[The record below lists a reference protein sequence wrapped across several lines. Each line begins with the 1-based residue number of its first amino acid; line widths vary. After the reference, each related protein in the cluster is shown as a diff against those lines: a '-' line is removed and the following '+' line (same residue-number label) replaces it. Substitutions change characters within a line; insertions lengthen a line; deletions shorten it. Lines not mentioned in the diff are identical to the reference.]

1 MTPAL
6 TSAPEER
13 EDRSVGS
20 GEIARYA
27 YASRRTRVSG
37 PIRAARG
44 ASALAKN
51 AGGCFYLSPGESERG
66 SEPGGVLA
74 GWLGPITAISERIP
88 LLKSK
93 VQI

>member
-44 ASALAKN
+44 ASALAKKR
-51 AGGCFYLSPGESERG
+51 GGMFLPL
-66 SEPGGVLA
+66 PGGGR
-74 GWLGPITAISERIP
+74 GWLRIGQRHDR
-88 LLKSK
+88 LARADHRDF
-93 VQI
+93 